1 MTSDISVIRSYT
13 FHIVYERI
21 QVRSFAVIWGA
32 SAFILRFEGLI
43 LFFGKLYLRF
53 EGLVPK

>member
-1 MTSDISVIRSYT
+1 MEV
-13 FHIVYERI
+13 
-21 QVRSFAVIWGA
+21 

-53 EGLVPK
+53 EGLVPE

>member
-1 MTSDISVIRSYT
+1 MLVWTSGQAFCRHMEV
-13 FHIVYERI
+13 
-21 QVRSFAVIWGA
+21 

>member
-1 MTSDISVIRSYT
+1 M
-13 FHIVYERI
+13 
-21 QVRSFAVIWGA
+21 GA
-32 SAFILRFEGLI
+32 SVFILRFEGLI